1 MTSRVLFFILVLVVG
16 LTGCDTEKV
25 QQSNLVG
32 QQNHFLQSIVLV
44 EEAGTILQAPNL
56 DNPAIQSAM
65 SKMDQ
70 GIEKAFAVE
79 TEFLDQLDPLLA
91 KYYRDKFISGVE
103 QYRLGVESTNR
114 DLQLKGLQLLS
125 QWGEFWSRKR
135 DPIKEK
141 IENLLG

>member
-1 MTSRVLFFILVLVVG
+1 MKSRVLFFVLVLMVG
-16 LTGCDTEKV
+16 LSACETEKV
-25 QQSNLVG
+25 QQINLVV
-32 QQNHFLQSIVLV
+32 QQNQFLQSIVLV

-56 DNPAIQSAM
+56 DNPSIQTAM
-65 SKMDQ
+65 GKMDQ

-79 TEFLDQLDPLLA
+79 TRFLDQLDPLLA
-91 KYYRDKFISGVE
+91 KYYRDKFITGVE
-103 QYRLGVESTNR
+103 QYRLGVESTDR

-141 IENLLG
+141 IETLL